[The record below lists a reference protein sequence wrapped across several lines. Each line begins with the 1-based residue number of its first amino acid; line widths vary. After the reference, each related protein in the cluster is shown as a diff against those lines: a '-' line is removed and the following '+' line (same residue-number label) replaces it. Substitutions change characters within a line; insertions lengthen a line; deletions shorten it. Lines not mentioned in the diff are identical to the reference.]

1 MMKDLQN
8 QFNPTSNSTY
18 FPFYIIMDKDFN
30 VIFFSKVLSSL
41 IPQLKNNSS
50 FFDFFSIQSTNFS
63 INNLDEVKNI
73 FSKILII
80 KVLKNKSL
88 QISGQF
94 NDYNDLL
101 LFVGAPTIW
110 FEENKTSAFD
120 SIFFEN
126 IFSEIK
132 IERGE
137 LVHHQDFKE
146 LVKKIEHSE
155 GVFNRGEERLKE
167 LSLET
172 NSDSSAIILTDS
184 NGCIFWSN
192 DAYMRL
198 TKFEN
203 SEILNVTLLDLIAS
217 NDSDS
222 KVLEII
228 TSSLQKGIDFDCQV
242 FHKKK
247 NEYSFW
253 SRIKGQA
260 VYDSKGIVIQY
271 VVIVEDITKGINNQD
286 RLKESEI
293 RLSSLVMNLQK
304 GVMLEDENQKILLV
318 NADFCS
324 MFSIDVDPKLMVGV
338 DCSKSANQVKYLF
351 NNSEQFVDRINQI
364 IEKKE
369 MVLNEEIEL
378 KDGRYFERSFIPFF
392 TDGKYIG
399 HLWSYSDITIIKN
412 YNQRVNYEKGKYR
425 RIIANMNIGL
435 LEVDNEDTIILAN
448 QSFADMSGYTIEEL
462 IGKKGAELFLDA
474 PSKQMLIDKDL
485 ERKAGKSDSYEIKI
499 KNKQGEIKHW
509 LISGAPNYNIN
520 GEVIGSIGIHL
531 DITEQKNQEEQLIL
545 LSLIAEKNINSVI
558 ICDNQG
564 KIEWV
569 NNSFTSMSEYT
580 FEDAIGKKPGHLL
593 QGKDSNLDQ
602 IHYLRAQIRNGLP
615 FKCELIN
622 YKKSGEKYWV
632 KIQGQALYNKE
643 GKILKYF
650 SIQEDIS
657 SNKKLKMQKEELAN
671 SVAKTNKDLE
681 SYALIASHDLKA
693 PIRGIYSL
701 VTCIKEDNNLNDQSV
716 KYLNI
721 IEEKLEK
728 MDNQIEDILDYAQID
743 KDDFIYEEVNSNEI
757 IETCLEDLRIPKNVK
772 FQIIQP
778 LPILHADRFRL
789 YQLFQNVI
797 SNSVNFI
804 DKPEGVIEINY
815 TESQNSYVFSVKD
828 NGRGIAKENQHQ
840 IFNVSKYI
848 NNNERS
854 NSLGLSIAKKIVE
867 MFNGRIWIESELG
880 LGTTFFIELIK

>member
-1 MMKDLQN
+1 
-8 QFNPTSNSTY
+8 
-18 FPFYIIMDKDFN
+18 
-30 VIFFSKVLSSL
+30 
-41 IPQLKNNSS
+41 
-50 FFDFFSIQSTNFS
+50 
-63 INNLDEVKNI
+63 
-73 FSKILII
+73 
-80 KVLKNKSL
+80 
-88 QISGQF
+88 
-94 NDYNDLL
+94 
-101 LFVGAPTIW
+101 
-110 FEENKTSAFD
+110 
-120 SIFFEN
+120 
-126 IFSEIK
+126 
-132 IERGE
+132 
-137 LVHHQDFKE
+137 
-146 LVKKIEHSE
+146 
-155 GVFNRGEERLKE
+155 
-167 LSLET
+167 
-172 NSDSSAIILTDS
+172 
-184 NGCIFWSN
+184 
-192 DAYMRL
+192 
-198 TKFEN
+198 
-203 SEILNVTLLDLIAS
+203 
-217 NDSDS
+217 
-222 KVLEII
+222 
-228 TSSLQKGIDFDCQV
+228 
-242 FHKKK
+242 
-247 NEYSFW
+247 
-253 SRIKGQA
+253 
-260 VYDSKGIVIQY
+260 
-271 VVIVEDITKGINNQD
+271 
-286 RLKESEI
+286 
-293 RLSSLVMNLQK
+293 
-304 GVMLEDENQKILLV
+304 
-318 NADFCS
+318 
-324 MFSIDVDPKLMVGV
+324 
-338 DCSKSANQVKYLF
+338 
-351 NNSEQFVDRINQI
+351 
-364 IEKKE
+364 
-369 MVLNEEIEL
+369 
-378 KDGRYFERSFIPFF
+378 
-392 TDGKYIG
+392 
-399 HLWSYSDITIIKN
+399 
-412 YNQRVNYEKGKYR
+412 
-425 RIIANMNIGL
+425 
-435 LEVDNEDTIILAN
+435 
-448 QSFADMSGYTIEEL
+448 
-462 IGKKGAELFLDA
+462 
-474 PSKQMLIDKDL
+474 
-485 ERKAGKSDSYEIKI
+485 
-499 KNKQGEIKHW
+499 
-509 LISGAPNYNIN
+509 
-520 GEVIGSIGIHL
+520 
-531 DITEQKNQEEQLIL
+531 
-545 LSLIAEKNINSVI
+545 
-558 ICDNQG
+558 
-564 KIEWV
+564 
-569 NNSFTSMSEYT
+569 MSEYT